1 MSDTPS
7 SSASG
12 AVPAPAPALPA
23 RGSGR
28 WLYVG
33 AAVLALAALVGVGWL
48 WQRLSLTQ
56 EELARRTADL
66 QADIAA
72 ARTLAEQSQAAAAD
86 LQARLGVAELKL
98 SEVVLQRSQLEEL
111 MLAVSRSRDDALVQ
125 ELEAALRLA
134 LQQSQLTGSI
144 QPVVMA
150 LQAAQQRIERAAQP
164 RLNPVQRAIA
174 RDLARIQS
182 AALLDVPALVGRL
195 DDLAR
200 HVDEW
205 PLKADAP
212 PEPLP
217 APIRPPRIARESTAQ
232 PANPAPAPDAANGQP
247 LWERAR
253 AWLAHTAQPAW
264 ERAQASLRDLVRLRR
279 IDAPEAVLLAPEQAY
294 FLREHVRLL
303 LLNARLGVL
312 ARQFDSAR
320 ADLRAVER
328 HLGRYFDAEQPRVRV
343 ALQTLQELQRDLR
356 QESLPRPDETLAAL
370 AAAAGGR

>member
-1 MSDTPS
+1 VSEPASHPAPPLAPPS
-7 SSASG
+7 SPSSPPG
-12 AVPAPAPALPA
+12 QV
-23 RGSGR
+23 RR
-28 WLYVG
+28 WLGV
-33 AAVLALAALVGVGWL
+33 AAALLALLALGGVGVV
-48 WQRLSLTQ
+48 WQRVSATQ
-56 EELARRTADL
+56 QELARRSADL
-66 QADIAA
+66 QSEAAA
-72 ARTLAEQSQAAAAD
+72 ARALAEQAQAALNE
-86 LQARLGVAELKL
+86 LQARVGVAELKL

-134 LQQSQLTGSI
+134 IQQSQLTGSI

-150 LQAAQQRIERAAQP
+150 LQAAEQRIERSAQP
-164 RLNPVQRAIA
+164 RLNPVQRAIG

-182 AALLDVPALVGRL
+182 AALLDVPALVSRL
-195 DDLAR
+195 DELAR

-212 PEPLP
+212 PPVP
-217 APIRPPRIARESTAQ
+217 AAAAMRPPRAAAPEPTTA
-232 PANPAPAPDAANGQP
+232 AANGGESPWQWVQAWVADWVQRG
-247 LWERAR
+247 WERV
-253 AWLAHTAQPAW
+253 
-264 ERAQASLRDLVRLRR
+264 QASLGDLVRLRR

-303 LLNARLGVL
+303 LLNARLAVL

-328 HLGRYFDAEQPRVRV
+328 HLGRYFDTEQPRVQLT
-343 ALQTLQELQRDLR
+343 LQTLQALQRDLR

-370 AAAAGGR
+370 AAAAVGR

>member
-1 MSDTPS
+1 M
-7 SSASG
+7 
-12 AVPAPAPALPA
+12 
-23 RGSGR
+23 RR
-28 WLYVG
+28 WLGV
-33 AAVLALAALVGVGWL
+33 AAALLVLLALGGVGVV
-48 WQRLSLTQ
+48 WQRVSATQ
-56 EELARRTADL
+56 QELARRSADL
-66 QADIAA
+66 QSEAAA
-72 ARTLAEQSQAAAAD
+72 ARALAEQAQAALNE
-86 LQARLGVAELKL
+86 LQARVGVAELKL

-134 LQQSQLTGSI
+134 IQQSQLTGSI

-150 LQAAQQRIERAAQP
+150 LQAAEQRIERSAQP
-164 RLNPVQRAIA
+164 RLNPVQRAIG

-182 AALLDVPALVGRL
+182 AALLDVPALVNRL
-195 DDLAR
+195 DELAR

-212 PEPLP
+212 PPG
-217 APIRPPRIARESTAQ
+217 PPRRSASGAVAQ
-232 PANPAPAPDAANGQP
+232 RSAPVPAGATAPAAHGGESPWQWVQAWVADWVQRG
-247 LWERAR
+247 WERV
-253 AWLAHTAQPAW
+253 
-264 ERAQASLRDLVRLRR
+264 QASLGDLVRLRR

-303 LLNARLGVL
+303 LLNARLAVL

-328 HLGRYFDAEQPRVRV
+328 HLGRYFDTEQPRVQLT
-343 ALQTLQELQRDLR
+343 LQTLQALQRDLR

-370 AAAAGGR
+370 AAAAVGR